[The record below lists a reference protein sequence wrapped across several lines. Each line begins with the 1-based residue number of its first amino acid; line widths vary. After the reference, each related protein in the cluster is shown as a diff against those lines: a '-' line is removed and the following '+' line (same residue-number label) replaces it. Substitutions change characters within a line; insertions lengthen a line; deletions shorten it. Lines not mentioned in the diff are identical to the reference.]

1 MLNVSWDPVLIAISY
16 LVAFIASFVALE
28 NAGKIPLSS
37 GKAALFWRFAGGL
50 TLGVGIWSMHF
61 IGMLAMKMPMIMSYN
76 LWLTLA
82 SMGVAVVASMLAMNI
97 AVTGARLS
105 PFRLLLSTLILSA
118 GVVSMHYI
126 GMAALMLDSPIIWD
140 HPIIGLSV
148 LIAVMASGAALWLAF
163 HLRHQRKGIFI
174 NRILAALVLGA
185 AICAMHYTGMRAAQF
200 SDMAHTLPGGISE
213 LGLSI
218 GVSVTTLCLLGM
230 MLIISLIDSHW
241 RTNRLTDNLQ
251 ALNRQLE
258 LQARFD
264 ALTGLANR
272 HQMDLRMQDCLR
284 SAMLSIKQFAVIF
297 LDVDHFKQVNDT
309 WGHHVGDELLITIAQ
324 RITAR
329 LTREM
334 TLARLGGDAFIL
346 LVPECDDDKLQSLL
360 STLLDDVRRP
370 LSVCGH
376 TLSTTLSAGV
386 SRYPQDGETLHE
398 LKLKADAAM
407 QYVKKQGQN
416 DWAVY
421 RTEMST
427 AIPANPGFLQELTQA
442 LERDQF
448 ELWYQPTW
456 HAEERTIHGFEALL
470 RWRHPEQ
477 GVLLPNLFL
486 PSLEQTGLIIPVGNW
501 AIEAACRQL
510 HFWTEQGFA
519 HWTLSFNLSPVQF
532 EQPDIFQTVSSLL
545 QKYNLSPSR
554 LILEVTESTALKNL
568 DRSIEL
574 LSAFNQAGITVSID
588 DFGTGYS
595 NLLMLSVLPAKELK
609 IDKSFVTSMLE
620 NEKSRKLVETIINIA
635 RTMEMYVV
643 AEGIET
649 EEQRA
654 VLTELGC
661 DYLQG
666 FLFSRPLPAEQIP
679 WLLLQINSQKQIIPI
694 GKIHS
699 ESAFV
704 SQKNH
709 ATQG

>member
-1 MLNVSWDPVLIAISY
+1 MLNISWDPVLIAISY
-16 LVAFIASFVALE
+16 LVAFIASFVALDS
-28 NAGKIPLSS
+28 AGKIPLSS
-37 GKAALFWRFAGGL
+37 RKAALFWRIAGGV
-50 TLGVGIWSMHF
+50 TLGIGIWSMHF
-61 IGMLAMKMPMIMSYN
+61 IGMLSMQMPMMMSYD

-82 SMGVAVVASMLAMNI
+82 SLGVAVVASATALNI
-97 AVTGARLS
+97 AVAGKKLS
-105 PFRLLLSTLILSA
+105 PFRLIFATAILSA

-126 GMAALMLDSPIIWD
+126 GMAALMLDGSIIWD
-140 HPIIGLSV
+140 RRLVGLSV
-148 LIAVMASGAALWLAF
+148 VIAVVASGTALWLAF
-163 HLRHQRKGIFI
+163 RLRDKHKGVFI
-174 NRILAALVLGA
+174 NRILAAFVMGA
-185 AICAMHYTGMRAAQF
+185 AICAMHYTGMSAAQF
-200 SDMAHTLPGGISE
+200 QEMAHTLPGGIGE

-218 GVSVTTLCLLGM
+218 WVSVTTLCLLGV
-230 MLIISLIDSHW
+230 MLIISLIDSHR
-241 RTNRLTDNLQ
+241 RTSRLTDNLHQ
-251 ALNRQLE
+251 LNRQLE

-284 SAMLSIKQFAVIF
+284 SALLSKKPFAVIF
-297 LDVDHFKQVNDT
+297 LNVDHFKRVNDT
-309 WGHHVGDELLITIAQ
+309 WGHSVGDEVLIAVAQ

-346 LVPECDDDKLQSLL
+346 LVPECDDDRLNALVTALL
-360 STLLDDVRRP
+360 EDVRRP

-376 TLSTTLSAGV
+376 TLSTTISAGV
-386 SRYPQDGETLHE
+386 SLYPQDGETLHE
-398 LKLKADAAM
+398 LKLKADAALHRI
-407 QYVKKQGQN
+407 KEDGRN
-416 DWAVY
+416 GWAIY
-421 RTEMST
+421 RAEMST
-427 AIPANPGFLQELTQA
+427 AIPAKPGFLQELSQA

-456 HAEERTIHGFEALL
+456 HAGEKTIHGFEALL

-477 GVLLPNLFL
+477 GVVLPNLFI

-510 HFWTEQGFA
+510 HFWTEQGFSQ
-519 HWTLSFNLSPVQF
+519 WTLSLNLSPIQF
-532 EQPDIFQTVSSLL
+532 EQPDIFQIVSSMLE
-545 QKYNLSPSR
+545 KYSLSPSR

-574 LSAFNQAGITVSID
+574 LNAFNHAGIVVSID

-609 IDKSFVTSMLE
+609 IDRSFVTSMLE
-620 NEKSRKLVETIINIA
+620 NEKSYKLVETIISIA
-635 RTMEMYVV
+635 RTMEMNVV

-649 EEQRA
+649 EEQQA
-654 VLTELGC
+654 VLTRLGC

-666 FLFSRPLPAEQIP
+666 YLFSRPLPAEQVP
-679 WLLLQINSQKQIIPI
+679 WLLLQINSDKQIIPI
-694 GKIHS
+694 NKIQTD
-699 ESAFV
+699 SAFI

-709 ATQG
+709 A

>member
-1 MLNVSWDPVLIAISY
+1 MLNISWDPVLIAISY
-16 LVAFIASFVALE
+16 LVAFIASFVALDS
-28 NAGKIPLSS
+28 AGKIPLSS
-37 GKAALFWRFAGGL
+37 RKAALFWRIAGGV
-50 TLGVGIWSMHF
+50 TLGIGIWSMHF
-61 IGMLAMKMPMIMSYN
+61 IGMLSMQMPMMMSYD

-82 SMGVAVVASMLAMNI
+82 SLGVAVVASAMALNI
-97 AVTGARLS
+97 AVAGKKLS
-105 PFRLLLSTLILSA
+105 PFRLIFATAILSA

-126 GMAALMLDSPIIWD
+126 GMAALMLDGSIIWD
-140 HPIIGLSV
+140 RRLVGLSV
-148 LIAVMASGAALWLAF
+148 VIAVVASGTALWLAF
-163 HLRHQRKGIFI
+163 RLRDKRKGVFI
-174 NRILAALVLGA
+174 NRILAAFVMGA
-185 AICAMHYTGMRAAQF
+185 AICAMHYTGMSAAQF
-200 SDMAHTLPGGISE
+200 QEMAHTLPGGIGE

-218 GVSVTTLCLLGM
+218 WVSVTTLCLLGA

-251 ALNRQLE
+251 QLNRQLE

-284 SAMLSIKQFAVIF
+284 SALLSKKPFAVIF
-297 LDVDHFKQVNDT
+297 LNVDHFKRVNDT
-309 WGHHVGDELLITIAQ
+309 WGHSVGDELLITVAQ

-346 LVPECDDDKLQSLL
+346 LVPECDDDKLNALL
-360 STLLDDVRRP
+360 TALLEDVRRP

-376 TLSTTLSAGV
+376 TLSTTISAGV
-386 SRYPQDGETLHE
+386 SLYPQDGETLHE
-398 LKLKADAAM
+398 LKLKADAALHR
-407 QYVKKQGQN
+407 VKEDGRN
-416 DWAVY
+416 GWAIY
-421 RTEMST
+421 RAEMST
-427 AIPANPGFLQELTQA
+427 AIPAKPGFLQELSQA

-456 HAEERTIHGFEALL
+456 HAGEKTIHGFEALL

-477 GVLLPNLFL
+477 GVVLPNLFI

-510 HFWTEQGFA
+510 HFWTEQGFSQ
-519 HWTLSFNLSPVQF
+519 WTLSLNLSPIQF
-532 EQPDIFQTVSSLL
+532 EQPDIFQIISSMLE
-545 QKYNLSPSR
+545 KYSLSPSR

-574 LSAFNQAGITVSID
+574 LNAFNHAGIVVSID

-609 IDKSFVTSMLE
+609 IDRSFVTSMLE
-620 NEKSRKLVETIINIA
+620 NEKSYKLVETIISIA
-635 RTMEMYVV
+635 RTMEMNVV

-649 EEQRA
+649 EEQQA
-654 VLTELGC
+654 VLTRLGC

-666 FLFSRPLPAEQIP
+666 YLFSRPLPAEQVP
-679 WLLLQINSQKQIIPI
+679 WLLLQINSDKQIIPI
-694 GKIHS
+694 NKIQTDP
-699 ESAFV
+699 AFI

-709 ATQG
+709 A

>member
-1 MLNVSWDPVLIAISY
+1 MLNISWDPVLIAISY
-16 LVAFIASFVALE
+16 LVAFIASFVALDS
-28 NAGKIPLSS
+28 AGKIPLSS
-37 GKAALFWRFAGGL
+37 RKAALFWRIAGGV
-50 TLGVGIWSMHF
+50 TLGIGIWSMHF
-61 IGMLAMKMPMIMSYN
+61 IGMLSMQMPMMMSYD

-82 SMGVAVVASMLAMNI
+82 SLGVAVVASATALNI
-97 AVTGARLS
+97 AVAGKKLS
-105 PFRLLLSTLILSA
+105 PFRLIFATAILSA

-126 GMAALMLDSPIIWD
+126 GMAALMLDGSIIWD
-140 HPIIGLSV
+140 SRLVGLSV
-148 LIAVMASGAALWLAF
+148 VIAVVASGTALWLAF
-163 HLRHQRKGIFI
+163 RLRDKHKGVFI
-174 NRILAALVLGA
+174 DRIIAAFVMAA
-185 AICAMHYTGMRAAQF
+185 AICAMHYTGMSAAQF
-200 SDMAHTLPGGISE
+200 QEMAHTLPGGIGE

-218 GVSVTTLCLLGM
+218 WVSVTTLCLLGV
-230 MLIISLIDSHW
+230 MLIISLIDSHR
-241 RTNRLTDNLQ
+241 RTSRLTDNLHQ
-251 ALNRQLE
+251 LNRQLE

-284 SAMLSIKQFAVIF
+284 SALLSKKPFAVIF
-297 LDVDHFKQVNDT
+297 LNVDHFKRVNDT
-309 WGHHVGDELLITIAQ
+309 WGHSVGDELLIAVAQ

-346 LVPECDDDKLQSLL
+346 LVPECDDDRLNALVTALL
-360 STLLDDVRRP
+360 EDVRRP

-376 TLSTTLSAGV
+376 TLSTTISAGV
-386 SRYPQDGETLHE
+386 SLYPQDGETLHE
-398 LKLKADAAM
+398 LKLKADAALHR
-407 QYVKKQGQN
+407 VKEEGRN
-416 DWAVY
+416 GWAIY
-421 RTEMST
+421 RAEMST
-427 AIPANPGFLQELTQA
+427 AIPAKPGFLQELSQA

-456 HAEERTIHGFEALL
+456 HAGDKTIHGFEALL

-477 GVLLPNLFL
+477 GVVLPNLFI

-510 HFWTEQGFA
+510 HFWTEQGFSQ
-519 HWTLSFNLSPVQF
+519 WTLSLNLSPIQF
-532 EQPDIFQTVSSLL
+532 EQPDIFQIVSSMLE
-545 QKYNLSPSR
+545 KYSLSPSR

-574 LSAFNQAGITVSID
+574 LNAFNHAGIVVSID

-609 IDKSFVTSMLE
+609 IDRSFVTSMLE
-620 NEKSRKLVETIINIA
+620 NEKSYKLVETIISIA
-635 RTMEMYVV
+635 RTMEMNVV

-649 EEQRA
+649 EEQQA
-654 VLTELGC
+654 VLTRLGC

-666 FLFSRPLPAEQIP
+666 YLFSRPLPAEQVP
-679 WLLLQINSQKQIIPI
+679 WLLLQINSDKQIIPI
-694 GKIHS
+694 NKIQTDP
-699 ESAFV
+699 AFI

-709 ATQG
+709 A

>member
-1 MLNVSWDPVLIAISY
+1 MLNISWDPVLIAISY
-16 LVAFIASFVALE
+16 LVAFIASFVALDS
-28 NAGKIPLSS
+28 AGKIPLSS
-37 GKAALFWRFAGGL
+37 RKAALFWRIAGGV
-50 TLGVGIWSMHF
+50 TLGIGIWSMHF
-61 IGMLAMKMPMIMSYN
+61 IGMLSMQMPMMMSYD

-82 SMGVAVVASMLAMNI
+82 SLGVAVVASATALNI
-97 AVTGARLS
+97 AVAGKKLS
-105 PFRLLLSTLILSA
+105 PFRLIFATAILSA

-126 GMAALMLDSPIIWD
+126 GMAALMLDGSIIWD
-140 HPIIGLSV
+140 SRLVELSV
-148 LIAVMASGAALWLAF
+148 VIAVVASGTALWLAF
-163 HLRHQRKGIFI
+163 RLRDKRKGVFI
-174 NRILAALVLGA
+174 DRIIAAFVMAA
-185 AICAMHYTGMRAAQF
+185 AICAMHYTGMSAAQF
-200 SDMAHTLPGGISE
+200 QEMAHTLPGGIGE

-218 GVSVTTLCLLGM
+218 WVSVTTLCLLGV
-230 MLIISLIDSHW
+230 MLIISLIDSHR
-241 RTNRLTDNLQ
+241 RTSRLTDNLHQ
-251 ALNRQLE
+251 LNRQLE

-284 SAMLSIKQFAVIF
+284 SALLSKKPFAVIF
-297 LDVDHFKQVNDT
+297 LNVDHFKRVNDT
-309 WGHHVGDELLITIAQ
+309 WGHSVGDELLIAVAQ

-346 LVPECDDDKLQSLL
+346 LVPECDDDRLNALVTALL
-360 STLLDDVRRP
+360 EDVRRP

-376 TLSTTLSAGV
+376 TLSTTISAGV
-386 SRYPQDGETLHE
+386 SLYPQDGETLHE
-398 LKLKADAAM
+398 LKLKADAALNR
-407 QYVKKQGQN
+407 VKEEGRN
-416 DWAVY
+416 GWAIY
-421 RTEMST
+421 RAEMST
-427 AIPANPGFLQELTQA
+427 AIPAKPGFLQELSQA

-456 HAEERTIHGFEALL
+456 HAGDKTIHGFEALL

-477 GVLLPNLFL
+477 GVVLPNLFI

-510 HFWTEQGFA
+510 HFWTEQGFSQ
-519 HWTLSFNLSPVQF
+519 WTLSLNLSPIQF
-532 EQPDIFQTVSSLL
+532 EQPDIFQIVSSMLE
-545 QKYNLSPSR
+545 KYSLSPSR

-574 LSAFNQAGITVSID
+574 LNAFNHAGIVVSID

-609 IDKSFVTSMLE
+609 IDRSFVTSMLE
-620 NEKSRKLVETIINIA
+620 NEKSYKLVETIISIA
-635 RTMEMYVV
+635 RTMEMNVV

-649 EEQRA
+649 EEQQA
-654 VLTELGC
+654 VLTRLGC

-666 FLFSRPLPAEQIP
+666 YLFSRPLPAEQVP
-679 WLLLQINSQKQIIPI
+679 WLLLQINSDKQIIPI
-694 GKIHS
+694 NKIQTDP
-699 ESAFV
+699 AFI

-709 ATQG
+709 A

>member
-1 MLNVSWDPVLIAISY
+1 MLNISWDPVLIAISY
-16 LVAFIASFVALE
+16 LVAFIASFVALDS
-28 NAGKIPLSS
+28 AGKIPLSS
-37 GKAALFWRFAGGL
+37 RKAALFWRIAGGV
-50 TLGVGIWSMHF
+50 TLGIGIWSMHF
-61 IGMLAMKMPMIMSYN
+61 IGMLSMQMPMMMSYD

-82 SMGVAVVASMLAMNI
+82 SLGVAVVASATALNI
-97 AVTGARLS
+97 AVAGKKLS
-105 PFRLLLSTLILSA
+105 PFRLIFATTILSA

-126 GMAALMLDSPIIWD
+126 GMAALMLDGSIIWD
-140 HPIIGLSV
+140 RRLVGLSV
-148 LIAVMASGAALWLAF
+148 VIAVVASGTALWLAF
-163 HLRHQRKGIFI
+163 RLRDKHKGVFI
-174 NRILAALVLGA
+174 NRILAAFIMGA
-185 AICAMHYTGMRAAQF
+185 AICAMHYTGMSAAQF
-200 SDMAHTLPGGISE
+200 QEMAHTLPGGIGE

-218 GVSVTTLCLLGM
+218 WVSVTTLCLLGV
-230 MLIISLIDSHW
+230 MLIISLIDSHR
-241 RTNRLTDNLQ
+241 RTSRLTDNLHQ
-251 ALNRQLE
+251 LNRQLE

-284 SAMLSIKQFAVIF
+284 SALLSKKPFAVIF
-297 LDVDHFKQVNDT
+297 LNVDHFKRVNDT
-309 WGHHVGDELLITIAQ
+309 WGHSVGDELLITVAQ

-346 LVPECDDDKLQSLL
+346 LVPECDDDRLNALVTALL
-360 STLLDDVRRP
+360 EDVRRP

-376 TLSTTLSAGV
+376 TLSTTISAGV
-386 SRYPQDGETLHE
+386 SLYPQDGETLHE
-398 LKLKADAAM
+398 LKLKADAALHR
-407 QYVKKQGQN
+407 VKEEGRN
-416 DWAVY
+416 GWAIY
-421 RTEMST
+421 RAEMST
-427 AIPANPGFLQELTQA
+427 AIPAKPGFLQELSQA

-456 HAEERTIHGFEALL
+456 HAGEKTIHGFEALL

-477 GVLLPNLFL
+477 GVVLPNLFI

-510 HFWTEQGFA
+510 HFWTEQGFSQ
-519 HWTLSFNLSPVQF
+519 WTLSLNLSPIQF
-532 EQPDIFQTVSSLL
+532 EQPDIFQIVSSMLE
-545 QKYNLSPSR
+545 KYNLSPSR

-574 LSAFNQAGITVSID
+574 LNAFNHEGIVVSID

-609 IDKSFVTSMLE
+609 IDRSFVTSMLE
-620 NEKSRKLVETIINIA
+620 NEKSYKLVETIISIA
-635 RTMEMYVV
+635 RTMEMNVV

-649 EEQRA
+649 EEQQA
-654 VLTELGC
+654 VLTRLGC

-666 FLFSRPLPAEQIP
+666 YLFSRPLPAEQVP
-679 WLLLQINSQKQIIPI
+679 WLLLQINSDKQIIPI
-694 GKIHS
+694 NKIQTDP
-699 ESAFV
+699 AFI

-709 ATQG
+709 A

>member
-1 MLNVSWDPVLIAISY
+1 MLNISWDPVLIAISY
-16 LVAFIASFVALE
+16 LVAFIASFVALDS
-28 NAGKIPLSS
+28 AGKIPLSS
-37 GKAALFWRFAGGL
+37 RKAALFWRIAGGV
-50 TLGVGIWSMHF
+50 TLGIGIWSMHF
-61 IGMLAMKMPMIMSYN
+61 IGMLSMQMPMMMSYD

-82 SMGVAVVASMLAMNI
+82 SLGVAVVASATALNI
-97 AVTGARLS
+97 AVAGKKLS
-105 PFRLLLSTLILSA
+105 PFRLIFATAILSA

-126 GMAALMLDSPIIWD
+126 GMAALMLDGSIIWD
-140 HPIIGLSV
+140 SRLVGLSV
-148 LIAVMASGAALWLAF
+148 VIAVVASGTALWLAF
-163 HLRHQRKGIFI
+163 RLRDKHKGVFI
-174 NRILAALVLGA
+174 NRILAAFVMGA
-185 AICAMHYTGMRAAQF
+185 AICAMHYTGMSAAQF
-200 SDMAHTLPGGISE
+200 QEMAHTLPGGIGE

-218 GVSVTTLCLLGM
+218 WVSVTTLCLLGV
-230 MLIISLIDSHW
+230 MLIISLIDSHR
-241 RTNRLTDNLQ
+241 RTSRLTDNLHQ
-251 ALNRQLE
+251 LNRQLE

-284 SAMLSIKQFAVIF
+284 SALLSKKPFAIIF
-297 LDVDHFKQVNDT
+297 LNVDHFKRVNDT
-309 WGHHVGDELLITIAQ
+309 WGHSVGDELLITVAQ

-346 LVPECDDDKLQSLL
+346 LVPECDDDRLNALVTALL
-360 STLLDDVRRP
+360 EDVRRP

-376 TLSTTLSAGV
+376 TLSTTISAGV
-386 SRYPQDGETLHE
+386 SLYPQDGETLHE
-398 LKLKADAAM
+398 LKFKADAALHR
-407 QYVKKQGQN
+407 VKEEGRN
-416 DWAVY
+416 GWAIY
-421 RTEMST
+421 RAEMST
-427 AIPANPGFLQELTQA
+427 AIPAKPGFLQELSQA

-456 HAEERTIHGFEALL
+456 HAGEKTIHGFEALL

-477 GVLLPNLFL
+477 GVVLPNLFI

-510 HFWTEQGFA
+510 HFWTEQGFSQ
-519 HWTLSFNLSPVQF
+519 WTLSLNLSPIQF
-532 EQPDIFQTVSSLL
+532 EQPDIFQIISSMLE
-545 QKYNLSPSR
+545 KYSLSPSR

-574 LSAFNQAGITVSID
+574 LNAFNHAGIVVSID

-609 IDKSFVTSMLE
+609 IDRSFVTSMLE
-620 NEKSRKLVETIINIA
+620 NEKSYKLVETIISIA
-635 RTMEMYVV
+635 RTMEMNVV

-649 EEQRA
+649 EEQQA
-654 VLTELGC
+654 VLTRLGC

-666 FLFSRPLPAEQIP
+666 YLFSRPLPAEQVP
-679 WLLLQINSQKQIIPI
+679 WLLLQINSDKQIIPI
-694 GKIHS
+694 NKIQTDP
-699 ESAFV
+699 AFI

-709 ATQG
+709 A

>member
-1 MLNVSWDPVLIAISY
+1 MLNISWDPVLIAISY
-16 LVAFIASFVALE
+16 LVAFIASFVAQDS
-28 NAGKIPLSS
+28 AGKIPLSS
-37 GKAALFWRFAGGL
+37 RKAALFWRIAGGV
-50 TLGVGIWSMHF
+50 TLGIGIWSMHF
-61 IGMLAMKMPMIMSYN
+61 IGMLSMQMPMMMSYD

-82 SMGVAVVASMLAMNI
+82 SLGVAVVASATALNI
-97 AVTGARLS
+97 AVAGKKLS
-105 PFRLLLSTLILSA
+105 PFRLIFATAILSA

-126 GMAALMLDSPIIWD
+126 GMAALMLDGSIIWD
-140 HPIIGLSV
+140 RRLVGLSV
-148 LIAVMASGAALWLAF
+148 VIAVVASGTALWLAF
-163 HLRHQRKGIFI
+163 RLRDKHKGVFI
-174 NRILAALVLGA
+174 NRILAAFIMGA
-185 AICAMHYTGMRAAQF
+185 AICAMHYTGMSAAQF
-200 SDMAHTLPGGISE
+200 QEMAHTLPGGIGE

-218 GVSVTTLCLLGM
+218 WVSVTTLCLLGV
-230 MLIISLIDSHW
+230 MLIISLIDSHR
-241 RTNRLTDNLQ
+241 RTSRLTDNLHQ
-251 ALNRQLE
+251 LNRQLE

-284 SAMLSIKQFAVIF
+284 SALLSKKPFAVIF
-297 LDVDHFKQVNDT
+297 LNVDHFKRVNDT
-309 WGHHVGDELLITIAQ
+309 WGHSVGDELLIAVAQ

-346 LVPECDDDKLQSLL
+346 LVPECDDDRLNALVTALL
-360 STLLDDVRRP
+360 EDVRRP

-376 TLSTTLSAGV
+376 TLRTTISAGV
-386 SRYPQDGETLHE
+386 SLYPQDGETLHE
-398 LKLKADAAM
+398 LKLKADAALHR
-407 QYVKKQGQN
+407 VKEEGRN
-416 DWAVY
+416 GWAIY
-421 RTEMST
+421 RAEMST
-427 AIPANPGFLQELTQA
+427 AIPAKPGFLQELSQA

-456 HAEERTIHGFEALL
+456 HAGEKTIHGFEALL

-477 GVLLPNLFL
+477 GVVLPNLFI

-510 HFWTEQGFA
+510 HFWTEQGFSQ
-519 HWTLSFNLSPVQF
+519 WTLSLNLSPIQF
-532 EQPDIFQTVSSLL
+532 EQPDIFQIVSSMLE
-545 QKYNLSPSR
+545 KYNLSPSR

-574 LSAFNQAGITVSID
+574 LNAFNHAGIVVSID

-609 IDKSFVTSMLE
+609 IDRSFVTSMLE
-620 NEKSRKLVETIINIA
+620 NEKSYKLVETIISIA
-635 RTMEMYVV
+635 RTMEMNVV

-649 EEQRA
+649 EEQQA
-654 VLTELGC
+654 VLTRLGC

-666 FLFSRPLPAEQIP
+666 YLFSRPLPAEQVP
-679 WLLLQINSQKQIIPI
+679 WLLLQINSDKQIIPI
-694 GKIHS
+694 NKIQTDP
-699 ESAFV
+699 AFI

-709 ATQG
+709 A

>member
-1 MLNVSWDPVLIAISY
+1 MLNISWDPVLIAISY
-16 LVAFIASFVALE
+16 LVAFIASFVALDS
-28 NAGKIPLSS
+28 AGKIPLSS
-37 GKAALFWRFAGGL
+37 RKAALFWRIAGGV
-50 TLGVGIWSMHF
+50 TLGIGIWSMHF
-61 IGMLAMKMPMIMSYN
+61 IGMLSMQMPMMMSYD

-82 SMGVAVVASMLAMNI
+82 SLGVAVVASATALNI
-97 AVTGARLS
+97 AVAGKKLS
-105 PFRLLLSTLILSA
+105 PFRLIFATAILSA

-126 GMAALMLDSPIIWD
+126 GMAALMLDGSIIWD
-140 HPIIGLSV
+140 RRLVGLSV
-148 LIAVMASGAALWLAF
+148 VIAVVASGTALWLAF
-163 HLRHQRKGIFI
+163 RLRDKHKGVFI
-174 NRILAALVLGA
+174 NRILAAFIMGA
-185 AICAMHYTGMRAAQF
+185 AICAMHYTGMSAAQF
-200 SDMAHTLPGGISE
+200 QEMAHTLPGGIGE

-218 GVSVTTLCLLGM
+218 WVSVTTLCLLGV

-241 RTNRLTDNLQ
+241 RTSRLTDNLHQ
-251 ALNRQLE
+251 LNRQLE

-284 SAMLSIKQFAVIF
+284 SALLSKKTFAVIF
-297 LDVDHFKQVNDT
+297 LNVDHFKRVNDT
-309 WGHHVGDELLITIAQ
+309 WGHSVGDELLITVAQ

-346 LVPECDDDKLQSLL
+346 LVPECDDDRLNALITALL
-360 STLLDDVRRP
+360 EDVRRP
-370 LSVCGH
+370 LSVSGH
-376 TLSTTLSAGV
+376 TLSTTISAGV
-386 SRYPQDGETLHE
+386 SLYPQDGETLHE
-398 LKLKADAAM
+398 LKLKADAALHR
-407 QYVKKQGQN
+407 VKEEGRN
-416 DWAVY
+416 GWAIY
-421 RTEMST
+421 RAEMST
-427 AIPANPGFLQELTQA
+427 AIPAKPGFLQELSQA

-456 HAEERTIHGFEALL
+456 HAGEKTIHGFEALL

-477 GVLLPNLFL
+477 GVVLPHLFI

-510 HFWTEQGFA
+510 HFWTEQGFSQ
-519 HWTLSFNLSPVQF
+519 WTLSLNLSPIQF
-532 EQPDIFQTVSSLL
+532 EQPDIFQIVSSMLE
-545 QKYNLSPSR
+545 KYSLSPSR

-574 LSAFNQAGITVSID
+574 LNAFNHAGIVVSID

-609 IDKSFVTSMLE
+609 IDRSFVTSMLE
-620 NEKSRKLVETIINIA
+620 NEKSYKLVETIISIA
-635 RTMEMYVV
+635 RTMEMNVV

-649 EEQRA
+649 EEQQA
-654 VLTELGC
+654 VLTRLGC

-666 FLFSRPLPAEQIP
+666 YLFSRPLPAEQVP
-679 WLLLQINSQKQIIPI
+679 WLLLQINSDKQIIPI
-694 GKIHS
+694 NKIQTDP
-699 ESAFV
+699 AFI

-709 ATQG
+709 A

>member
-1 MLNVSWDPVLIAISY
+1 MLNISWDPVLIAISY
-16 LVAFIASFVALE
+16 LVAFIASFVALDS
-28 NAGKIPLSS
+28 AGKIPLSS
-37 GKAALFWRFAGGL
+37 RKAALFWRIAGGV
-50 TLGVGIWSMHF
+50 TLGIGIWSMHF
-61 IGMLAMKMPMIMSYN
+61 IGMLSMQMPMMMSYD

-82 SMGVAVVASMLAMNI
+82 SLGVAVVASATALNI
-97 AVTGARLS
+97 AVAGKKLS
-105 PFRLLLSTLILSA
+105 PFRLIFATAILSA

-126 GMAALMLDSPIIWD
+126 GMAALMLDGSIIWD
-140 HPIIGLSV
+140 RRLVGLSV
-148 LIAVMASGAALWLAF
+148 VIAVVASGTALWLAF
-163 HLRHQRKGIFI
+163 RLRDKRKGVFI
-174 NRILAALVLGA
+174 DRIIAAFVMAA
-185 AICAMHYTGMRAAQF
+185 AICAMHYTGMSAAQF
-200 SDMAHTLPGGISE
+200 QEMAHTLPGGIGE

-218 GVSVTTLCLLGM
+218 WVSVTTLCLLGV
-230 MLIISLIDSHW
+230 MLIISLIDSHR
-241 RTNRLTDNLQ
+241 RTSRLTDNLHQ
-251 ALNRQLE
+251 LNRQLE

-284 SAMLSIKQFAVIF
+284 SALLSKKPFAVIF
-297 LDVDHFKQVNDT
+297 LNVDHFKRVNDT
-309 WGHHVGDELLITIAQ
+309 WGHSVGDELLIAVAQ

-346 LVPECDDDKLQSLL
+346 LVPECDDDRLNALVTALL
-360 STLLDDVRRP
+360 EDVRRP

-376 TLSTTLSAGV
+376 TLSTTISAGV
-386 SRYPQDGETLHE
+386 SLYPQDGETLHE
-398 LKLKADAAM
+398 LKLKADAALNR
-407 QYVKKQGQN
+407 VKEEGRN
-416 DWAVY
+416 GWAIY
-421 RTEMST
+421 RAEMST
-427 AIPANPGFLQELTQA
+427 AILAKPGFLQELSQA

-456 HAEERTIHGFEALL
+456 HAGDKTIHGFEALL

-477 GVLLPNLFL
+477 GVVLPNLFI

-510 HFWTEQGFA
+510 HFWTEQGFSQ
-519 HWTLSFNLSPVQF
+519 WTLSLNLSPIQF
-532 EQPDIFQTVSSLL
+532 EQPDIFQIVSSMLE
-545 QKYNLSPSR
+545 KYSLSPSR

-574 LSAFNQAGITVSID
+574 LNAFNHAGIVVSID

-609 IDKSFVTSMLE
+609 IDRSFVTSMLE
-620 NEKSRKLVETIINIA
+620 NEKSYKLVETIISIA
-635 RTMEMYVV
+635 RTMEMNVV

-649 EEQRA
+649 EEQQA
-654 VLTELGC
+654 VLTRLGC

-666 FLFSRPLPAEQIP
+666 YLFSRPLPAEQVP
-679 WLLLQINSQKQIIPI
+679 WLLLQINSDKQIIPI
-694 GKIHS
+694 NKIQTDP
-699 ESAFV
+699 AFI

-709 ATQG
+709 A

>member
-1 MLNVSWDPVLIAISY
+1 MLNISWDPVLIAISY
-16 LVAFIASFVALE
+16 LVAFIASFVALDS
-28 NAGKIPLSS
+28 AGKIPLSS
-37 GKAALFWRFAGGL
+37 RKAALFWRIAGGV
-50 TLGVGIWSMHF
+50 TLGIGIWSMHF
-61 IGMLAMKMPMIMSYN
+61 IGMLSMQMPMMMSYD

-82 SMGVAVVASMLAMNI
+82 SLGVAVIASATALNI
-97 AVTGARLS
+97 AVAGKKLS
-105 PFRLLLSTLILSA
+105 PFRLIFATAILSA

-126 GMAALMLDSPIIWD
+126 GMAALMLDGSIIWD
-140 HPIIGLSV
+140 RRIVGLSV
-148 LIAVMASGAALWLAF
+148 VIAVVASGTALWLAF
-163 HLRHQRKGIFI
+163 RLRDKHKGVFI
-174 NRILAALVLGA
+174 NRILAAFVMGA
-185 AICAMHYTGMRAAQF
+185 AICAMHYTGMSAAQF
-200 SDMAHTLPGGISE
+200 QEMAHTLPGGIGE

-218 GVSVTTLCLLGM
+218 WVSVTTLCLLGV
-230 MLIISLIDSHW
+230 MLIISLIDSHR
-241 RTNRLTDNLQ
+241 RTSRLTDNLHQ
-251 ALNRQLE
+251 LNRQLE

-284 SAMLSIKQFAVIF
+284 SALLSKKPFAVIF
-297 LDVDHFKQVNDT
+297 LDVDHFKRVNDT
-309 WGHHVGDELLITIAQ
+309 WGHSVGDELLIAVAQ

-346 LVPECDDDKLQSLL
+346 LVPECDDDRLNALVTALL
-360 STLLDDVRRP
+360 EDVRRP

-376 TLSTTLSAGV
+376 TLSTTISAGV
-386 SRYPQDGETLHE
+386 SLYPQDGETLHE
-398 LKLKADAAM
+398 LKLKADAALHR
-407 QYVKKQGQN
+407 VKEEGRN
-416 DWAVY
+416 GWAIY
-421 RTEMST
+421 RAEMST
-427 AIPANPGFLQELTQA
+427 AIPAKPGFLQELSQA

-456 HAEERTIHGFEALL
+456 HAGEKTIHGFEALL

-477 GVLLPNLFL
+477 GVVLPNLFI

-510 HFWTEQGFA
+510 HFWTEQGFSQ
-519 HWTLSFNLSPVQF
+519 WTLSLNLSPIQF
-532 EQPDIFQTVSSLL
+532 EQPDIFQIISSMLE
-545 QKYNLSPSR
+545 KYSLSPSR

-574 LSAFNQAGITVSID
+574 LNAFNHAGIVVSID

-609 IDKSFVTSMLE
+609 IDRSFVTSMLE
-620 NEKSRKLVETIINIA
+620 NEKSYKLVETIISIA
-635 RTMEMYVV
+635 RTMEMNVV

-649 EEQRA
+649 EEQQA
-654 VLTELGC
+654 VLTHLGC

-666 FLFSRPLPAEQIP
+666 YLFSRPLPAEQVP
-679 WLLLQINSQKQIIPI
+679 WLLLQINSDKQIIPI
-694 GKIHS
+694 NKIQTDP
-699 ESAFV
+699 AFI

-709 ATQG
+709 A

>member
-1 MLNVSWDPVLIAISY
+1 MLNISWDPVLIAISY
-16 LVAFIASFVALE
+16 LVAFIASFVALDS
-28 NAGKIPLSS
+28 AGKIPLSS
-37 GKAALFWRFAGGL
+37 RKAALFWRIAGGV
-50 TLGVGIWSMHF
+50 TLGIGIWSMHF
-61 IGMLAMKMPMIMSYN
+61 IGMLSMQMPMMMSYD

-82 SMGVAVVASMLAMNI
+82 SLGVAVVASATALNI
-97 AVTGARLS
+97 AVAGKKLS
-105 PFRLLLSTLILSA
+105 PFRLIFATAILSA

-126 GMAALMLDSPIIWD
+126 GMAALMLDGSIIWD
-140 HPIIGLSV
+140 RRLVGLSV
-148 LIAVMASGAALWLAF
+148 VIAVVASGTALWLAF
-163 HLRHQRKGIFI
+163 RLRDKRKGVFI
-174 NRILAALVLGA
+174 DRIIAAFVMAA
-185 AICAMHYTGMRAAQF
+185 AICAMHYTGMSAAQF
-200 SDMAHTLPGGISE
+200 QEMAHTLPGGIGE

-218 GVSVTTLCLLGM
+218 WVSVTTLCLLGV
-230 MLIISLIDSHW
+230 MLIISLIDSHR
-241 RTNRLTDNLQ
+241 RTSRLTDNLHQ
-251 ALNRQLE
+251 LNRQLE

-284 SAMLSIKQFAVIF
+284 SALLSKKPFAVIF
-297 LDVDHFKQVNDT
+297 LNVDHFKRVNDT
-309 WGHHVGDELLITIAQ
+309 WGHSVGDELLIAVAQ

-346 LVPECDDDKLQSLL
+346 LVPECDDDRLNALVTALL
-360 STLLDDVRRP
+360 EDVRRP

-376 TLSTTLSAGV
+376 TLSTTISAGV
-386 SRYPQDGETLHE
+386 SLYPQDGETLHE
-398 LKLKADAAM
+398 LKLKADAALHR
-407 QYVKKQGQN
+407 VKEEGRN
-416 DWAVY
+416 GWAIY
-421 RTEMST
+421 RAEMST
-427 AIPANPGFLQELTQA
+427 AIPAKPGFLQELSQA

-456 HAEERTIHGFEALL
+456 HAGDKTIHGFEALL

-477 GVLLPNLFL
+477 GVVLPNLFI

-510 HFWTEQGFA
+510 HFWTEQGFSQ
-519 HWTLSFNLSPVQF
+519 WTLSLNLSPIQF
-532 EQPDIFQTVSSLL
+532 EQPDIFQIVSSMLE
-545 QKYNLSPSR
+545 KYSLSPSR

-574 LSAFNQAGITVSID
+574 LNAFNHAGIVVSID

-609 IDKSFVTSMLE
+609 IDRSFVTSMLE
-620 NEKSRKLVETIINIA
+620 NEKSYKLVETIISIA
-635 RTMEMYVV
+635 RTMEMNVV

-649 EEQRA
+649 EEQQA
-654 VLTELGC
+654 VLTRLGC

-666 FLFSRPLPAEQIP
+666 YLFSRPLPAEQVP
-679 WLLLQINSQKQIIPI
+679 WLLLQINSDKQIIPI
-694 GKIHS
+694 NKIQTDP
-699 ESAFV
+699 AFI

-709 ATQG
+709 A

>member
-1 MLNVSWDPVLIAISY
+1 MLNISWDPVLIAISY
-16 LVAFIASFVALE
+16 LVAFIASFVALDS
-28 NAGKIPLSS
+28 AGKIPLSS
-37 GKAALFWRFAGGL
+37 RKAALFWRIAGGV
-50 TLGVGIWSMHF
+50 TLGIGIWSMHF
-61 IGMLAMKMPMIMSYN
+61 IGMLSMQMPMMMSYD

-82 SMGVAVVASMLAMNI
+82 SLGVAVVASATALNI
-97 AVTGARLS
+97 AVTGKKLS
-105 PFRLLLSTLILSA
+105 PFRLIFATAILSA

-126 GMAALMLDSPIIWD
+126 GMAALMLDGSIIWD
-140 HPIIGLSV
+140 RRLVGLSV
-148 LIAVMASGAALWLAF
+148 VIAVVASGTALWLAF
-163 HLRHQRKGIFI
+163 RLRDKRKGVFI
-174 NRILAALVLGA
+174 NRILAAFVMGA
-185 AICAMHYTGMRAAQF
+185 AICAMHYTGMSAAQF
-200 SDMAHTLPGGISE
+200 QEMAHTLPGGIGE

-218 GVSVTTLCLLGM
+218 WVSVTTLCLLGV
-230 MLIISLIDSHW
+230 MLIISLIDSHR

-251 ALNRQLE
+251 QLNRQLE

-284 SAMLSIKQFAVIF
+284 SALLSKKPFAVIF
-297 LDVDHFKQVNDT
+297 LNVDLFKRVNDT
-309 WGHHVGDELLITIAQ
+309 WGHSVGDELLITVAQ

-346 LVPECDDDKLQSLL
+346 LVPECDDDRLNALL
-360 STLLDDVRRP
+360 TALLEDVRRP

-376 TLSTTLSAGV
+376 TLSTTISAGV
-386 SRYPQDGETLHE
+386 SLYPQDGETLHE
-398 LKLKADAAM
+398 LKLKADAALHR
-407 QYVKKQGQN
+407 VKEDGRN
-416 DWAVY
+416 GWAIY
-421 RTEMST
+421 RAEMST
-427 AIPANPGFLQELTQA
+427 AIPAKPGFLQELSQA

-456 HAEERTIHGFEALL
+456 HAGEKTIHGFEALL

-477 GVLLPNLFL
+477 GVVLPNLFI
-486 PSLEQTGLIIPVGNW
+486 PTLEQTGLIIPVGNW

-510 HFWTEQGFA
+510 HFWTEQGFSQ
-519 HWTLSFNLSPVQF
+519 WTLSLNLSPIQF
-532 EQPDIFQTVSSLL
+532 EQPDIFQIISSMLE
-545 QKYNLSPSR
+545 KYSLSPSR

-574 LSAFNQAGITVSID
+574 LNAFNHAGIVVSID

-609 IDKSFVTSMLE
+609 IDRSFVTSMLE
-620 NEKSRKLVETIINIA
+620 NEKSYKLVETIISIA
-635 RTMEMYVV
+635 RTMEMNVV

-649 EEQRA
+649 EEQQA
-654 VLTELGC
+654 VLTRLGC

-666 FLFSRPLPAEQIP
+666 YLFSRPLPAEQVP
-679 WLLLQINSQKQIIPI
+679 WLLLQINSDKQIIPI
-694 GKIHS
+694 NKIQTDP
-699 ESAFV
+699 AFI

-709 ATQG
+709 A

>member
-1 MLNVSWDPVLIAISY
+1 MLNISWDPVLIAISY
-16 LVAFIASFVALE
+16 LVAFIASFVALDS
-28 NAGKIPLSS
+28 AGKIPLSS
-37 GKAALFWRFAGGL
+37 RKAALFWRIAGGV
-50 TLGVGIWSMHF
+50 TLGIGIWSMHF
-61 IGMLAMKMPMIMSYN
+61 IGMLSMQMPMMMSYD

-82 SMGVAVVASMLAMNI
+82 SLGVAVVASATALNI
-97 AVTGARLS
+97 AVAGKKLS
-105 PFRLLLSTLILSA
+105 PFRLIFATAILSA

-126 GMAALMLDSPIIWD
+126 GMAALMLDGSIIWD
-140 HPIIGLSV
+140 RRLVGLSV
-148 LIAVMASGAALWLAF
+148 VIAVVASGTALWLAF
-163 HLRHQRKGIFI
+163 RLRDKRKGVFI
-174 NRILAALVLGA
+174 NRILAAFVMGA
-185 AICAMHYTGMRAAQF
+185 AICAMHYTGMSAAQF
-200 SDMAHTLPGGISE
+200 QEMAHTLPGGIGE

-218 GVSVTTLCLLGM
+218 WVSVTTLCLLGV
-230 MLIISLIDSHW
+230 MLIISLIDSHR

-251 ALNRQLE
+251 QLNRQLE

-284 SAMLSIKQFAVIF
+284 SALLSKKPFAVIF
-297 LDVDHFKQVNDT
+297 LNVDLFKRVNDT
-309 WGHHVGDELLITIAQ
+309 WGHSVGDELLITVAQ

-346 LVPECDDDKLQSLL
+346 LVPECDDDRLNALL
-360 STLLDDVRRP
+360 TALLEDMRRP

-376 TLSTTLSAGV
+376 TLSTTISAGV
-386 SRYPQDGETLHE
+386 SLYPQDGETLHE
-398 LKLKADAAM
+398 LKLKADAALHR
-407 QYVKKQGQN
+407 VKEDGRN
-416 DWAVY
+416 GWAIY
-421 RTEMST
+421 RAEMST
-427 AIPANPGFLQELTQA
+427 AIPAKPGFLQELSQA

-456 HAEERTIHGFEALL
+456 HAGEKTIHGFEALL

-477 GVLLPNLFL
+477 GVVLPNLFI
-486 PSLEQTGLIIPVGNW
+486 PTLEQTGLIIPVGNW

-510 HFWTEQGFA
+510 HFWTEQGFSQ
-519 HWTLSFNLSPVQF
+519 WTLSLNLSPIQF
-532 EQPDIFQTVSSLL
+532 EQPDIFQIISSMLE
-545 QKYNLSPSR
+545 KYSLSPSR

-574 LSAFNQAGITVSID
+574 LNAFNHAGIVVSID

-609 IDKSFVTSMLE
+609 IDRSFVTSMLE
-620 NEKSRKLVETIINIA
+620 NEKSYKLVETIISIA
-635 RTMEMYVV
+635 RTMEMNVV

-649 EEQRA
+649 EEQQV
-654 VLTELGC
+654 VLTRLGC

-666 FLFSRPLPAEQIP
+666 YLFSRPLPAEQVP
-679 WLLLQINSQKQIIPI
+679 WLLLQINSDKQIIPI
-694 GKIHS
+694 NKIQTDP
-699 ESAFV
+699 AFI

-709 ATQG
+709 A

>member
-1 MLNVSWDPVLIAISY
+1 MLNISWDPVLIAISY
-16 LVAFIASFVALE
+16 LVAFIASFVALDS
-28 NAGKIPLSS
+28 AGKIPLSS
-37 GKAALFWRFAGGL
+37 RKAALFWRIAGRV
-50 TLGVGIWSMHF
+50 TLGIGIWSMHF
-61 IGMLAMKMPMIMSYN
+61 IGMLSMQMPMMMSYD

-82 SMGVAVVASMLAMNI
+82 SLGVAVVASATALNI
-97 AVTGARLS
+97 AVAGKKLS
-105 PFRLLLSTLILSA
+105 PFRLIFATAILSA

-126 GMAALMLDSPIIWD
+126 GMAALMLDGSIIWD
-140 HPIIGLSV
+140 RRLVGLSV
-148 LIAVMASGAALWLAF
+148 VIAVVASGTALWLAF
-163 HLRHQRKGIFI
+163 RLRDKHKGVFI
-174 NRILAALVLGA
+174 NRILAAFIMGA
-185 AICAMHYTGMRAAQF
+185 AICAMHYTGMSAAQF
-200 SDMAHTLPGGISE
+200 QEMAHTLPGGIGE

-218 GVSVTTLCLLGM
+218 WVSVTTLCLLGV
-230 MLIISLIDSHW
+230 MLIISLIDSHR
-241 RTNRLTDNLQ
+241 RTSRLTDNLHQ
-251 ALNRQLE
+251 LNRQLE

-284 SAMLSIKQFAVIF
+284 SALLSKKPFAVIF
-297 LDVDHFKQVNDT
+297 LNVDHFKRVNDT
-309 WGHHVGDELLITIAQ
+309 WGHGVGDELLIAVAQ

-346 LVPECDDDKLQSLL
+346 LVPECDDDRLNALVTALL
-360 STLLDDVRRP
+360 EDVRRP

-376 TLSTTLSAGV
+376 TLSTTISAGV
-386 SRYPQDGETLHE
+386 SLYPQDGETLHE
-398 LKLKADAAM
+398 LKLKADAALHR
-407 QYVKKQGQN
+407 VKEEGRN
-416 DWAVY
+416 GWAIY
-421 RTEMST
+421 RAEMST
-427 AIPANPGFLQELTQA
+427 AIPAKPGFLQELSQA

-456 HAEERTIHGFEALL
+456 HAGEKTIHGFEALL

-477 GVLLPNLFL
+477 GVVLPNLFI

-510 HFWTEQGFA
+510 HFWTEQGFSQ
-519 HWTLSFNLSPVQF
+519 WTLSLNLSPIQF
-532 EQPDIFQTVSSLL
+532 EQPDIFQIVSSMLE
-545 QKYNLSPSR
+545 KYNLSPSR

-574 LSAFNQAGITVSID
+574 LNAFNHAGIVVSID

-609 IDKSFVTSMLE
+609 IDRSFVTSMLE
-620 NEKSRKLVETIINIA
+620 NEKSYKLVETIISIA
-635 RTMEMYVV
+635 RTMEMNVV

-649 EEQRA
+649 EEQQA
-654 VLTELGC
+654 VLTRLGC

-666 FLFSRPLPAEQIP
+666 YLFSRPLPAEQVP
-679 WLLLQINSQKQIIPI
+679 WLLLQINSDKQIIPI
-694 GKIHS
+694 NKIQTDP
-699 ESAFV
+699 AFI

-709 ATQG
+709 A

>member
-1 MLNVSWDPVLIAISY
+1 M
-16 LVAFIASFVALE
+16 
-28 NAGKIPLSS
+28 
-37 GKAALFWRFAGGL
+37 
-50 TLGVGIWSMHF
+50 
-61 IGMLAMKMPMIMSYN
+61 
-76 LWLTLA
+76 
-82 SMGVAVVASMLAMNI
+82 
-97 AVTGARLS
+97 
-105 PFRLLLSTLILSA
+105 
-118 GVVSMHYI
+118 
-126 GMAALMLDSPIIWD
+126 
-140 HPIIGLSV
+140 
-148 LIAVMASGAALWLAF
+148 
-163 HLRHQRKGIFI
+163 
-174 NRILAALVLGA
+174 
-185 AICAMHYTGMRAAQF
+185 
-200 SDMAHTLPGGISE
+200 
-213 LGLSI
+213 
-218 GVSVTTLCLLGM
+218 
-230 MLIISLIDSHW
+230 
-241 RTNRLTDNLQ
+241 
-251 ALNRQLE
+251 
-258 LQARFD
+258 
-264 ALTGLANR
+264 
-272 HQMDLRMQDCLR
+272 
-284 SAMLSIKQFAVIF
+284 
-297 LDVDHFKQVNDT
+297 
-309 WGHHVGDELLITIAQ
+309 
-324 RITAR
+324 
-329 LTREM
+329 
-334 TLARLGGDAFIL
+334 
-346 LVPECDDDKLQSLL
+346 
-360 STLLDDVRRP
+360 
-370 LSVCGH
+370 
-376 TLSTTLSAGV
+376 
-386 SRYPQDGETLHE
+386 
-398 LKLKADAAM
+398 
-407 QYVKKQGQN
+407 
-416 DWAVY
+416 
-421 RTEMST
+421 
-427 AIPANPGFLQELTQA
+427 
-442 LERDQF
+442 
-448 ELWYQPTW
+448 
-456 HAEERTIHGFEALL
+456 
-470 RWRHPEQ
+470 
-477 GVLLPNLFL
+477 LLPNLFL